1 MTTTASATNSPPAMA
16 AVAPLGSWVEAHAE
30 TCRGGRTYR
39 VLVNHLTGQV
49 IELTDTEA
57 EICGL
62 VDPGQGLISS
72 PAVAAFVQELR
83 EQGFLASDPPPPPAR
98 RTVQFSAA
106 RLDVRWTGAG
116 RLVAAA
122 CAHGARHLLRPAAV
136 AVQALLALAGL
147 AAVTAAIVSGQHFVL
162 RVHPAQIPVVIGLSL
177 AAVAV
182 HELAHALVVVRHHR
196 TVDAAGVRLHLGTP
210 AFYVESASAVLLT
223 RRQRLI
229 QASAGVWAEWQFTSV
244 VAIWLWVSPLPAA
257 APLLHRFVILNA
269 ATIATNLLPF
279 TGLDGS
285 WLLADA
291 TGIPDLARRSRGALT
306 RLATNLIDRRPIPA
320 TGKALAAYAAA
331 NSLVALALL
340 ATSGFFWYQLFG
352 DLATTLAPPRPRRV
366 GRAGR
371 GRYRPRTARCR
382 RGRCPAA
389 RRRRHRPRPARRG
402 HLPPP
407 VAVADPCHPPARCHL
422 PPARRPHQ
430 CPAQHSRRAAAPLP
444 APRLPPGGPGRQLRD
459 RRRRCHQHRRPASP
473 PHPRSHLEPPA
484 PALPRHPPRHAHP
497 HRRRY
502 PPPAAGRRG
511 LGMRSAGPGES
522 VVPQAWPQPGADLTY
537 VDKDPAPRAG
547 TIKVASRTFGP
558 VSRPC
563 CRTACYPRVKR
574 TEHWPDPLT
583 RHRRHPEPK
592 HTCHD

>member
-352 DLATTLAPPRPRRV
+352 DLATTLLRHGPAGWAALAGGAIVLGRPAVAAAAARLPAAV
-366 GRAGR
+366 G
-371 GRYRPRTARCR
+371 TARDLR
-382 RGRCPAA
+382 DAVTFRLQWRWRIPAT
-389 RRRRHRPRPARRG
+389 
-402 HLPPP
+402 
-407 VAVADPCHPPARCHL
+407 
-422 PPARRPHQ
+422 
-430 CPAQHSRRAAAPLP
+430 
-444 APRLPPGGPGRQLRD
+444 RQL
-459 RRRRCHQHRRPASP
+459 
-473 PHPRSHLEPPA
+473 
-484 PALPRHPPRHAHP
+484 
-497 HRRRY
+497 
-502 PPPAAGRRG
+502 AATC
-511 LGMRSAGPGES
+511 
-522 VVPQAWPQPGADLTY
+522 PQLADLTSAQLSILAGQLRRSRHHGCL
-537 VDKDPAPRAG
+537 PADLAASYGTVAAG
-547 TIKVASRTFGP
+547 AISIEDQPAHLIRGATWNP
-558 VSRPC
+558 QHRPC
-563 CRTACYPRVKR
+563 RA
-574 TEHWPDPLT
+574 T
-583 RHRRHPEPK
+583 RRATLIHIDAATLHRLLGAEVSG
-592 HTCHD
+592 